1 MLGALGFVAF
11 MTTVLLTVT
20 VRPGEA
26 KLTAPLFCGDDT
38 PDPFVV
44 VDSHS
49 VQPGETSYNFSLYCM
64 GPRGQTEEVGFL
76 RPSLV
81 LTAGH
86 ATLIA
91 LLVAVVLIAARRRA
105 RHALPSIGRRD
116 LTLHVVPRGMVPL
129 ESEDLTGVPADA
141 LGVGGLDRDDRPQ
154 AGAGGGLRQ
163 RVLADADQA
172 PGFVAA
178 AARGEVAAVDA
189 GPAVGDDDRAGDDP
203 RHPRNGSNRARQYPT

>member
-1 MLGALGFVAF
+1 VRERGGGVTSDLPRDAVAAVANELGVDDFSVRSLSVSPLDA
-11 MTTVLLTVT
+11 TVVLDVRDPAVPAHLDRYVVRRGAVEGVEPIRLTVDDDLDAQT
-20 VRPGEA
+20 FPVSGLALDETEAMVDAALIWPGEA

-91 LLVAVVLIAARRRA
+91 LLVAVVLITARRQRA
-105 RHALPSIGRRD
+105 VRSRASD
-116 LTLHVVPRGMVPL
+116 
-129 ESEDLTGVPADA
+129 
-141 LGVGGLDRDDRPQ
+141 
-154 AGAGGGLRQ
+154 
-163 RVLADADQA
+163 
-172 PGFVAA
+172 VAI
-178 AARGEVAAVDA
+178 
-189 GPAVGDDDRAGDDP
+189 
-203 RHPRNGSNRARQYPT
+203 